1 MKGLGLFM
9 NEIKWGALIPLI
21 GGFPLGAERSIG
33 KPPETV
39 MSYTGFWANDSQ
51 YMNYQNNTLGRSIP
65 YINLTENDS
74 YSKKLDIVV
83 ATPPCAALSQLN
95 TGKSAEVKG
104 SGCAKNEWMYQSLT
118 DAIVRN
124 DAEVYICENA
134 PALYTTKGAGVA
146 KRLEE
151 IAHSF
156 GRSITFYKTSTI
168 YHGVPQARDRTF
180 AFVWKSEH
188 APILNWYKRDRE
200 NFAEYLNH
208 IKPNMIQQD
217 LIVNPKVANECYYV
231 FMKHHLGK
239 SDCRSDIHEAGCKT
253 AFQYVHRKGLLD
265 IALKWFEET
274 DNESGIKYAMHAKKK
289 FADGLGIWD
298 GSVHIANEY
307 TQAWIGRNMN
317 DTIHPTEDR
326 SLTIRESLHMMAF
339 PNDFELIGGRK
350 NTNMIAQNVPV
361 CTAADMVTEAIAFIR
376 GERQSSGLKTMR
388 QNNHSERIDSET
400 KSTATLEEF
409 M

>member
-1 MKGLGLFM
+1 MHFM
-9 NEIKWGALIPLI
+9 SKEIKWGALIPLI
-21 GGFPLGAERSIG
+21 GGFPLGAERALET
-33 KPPETV
+33 PPTTV
-39 MSYTGFWANDSQ
+39 MSYTGFWANDQ
-51 YMNYQNNTLGRSIP
+51 HYMNYQNNTLGRSIP
-65 YINLTENDS
+65 YVNLTENES
-74 YSKKLDIVV
+74 FNQKLDIVV

-118 DAIVRN
+118 DAITRN

-168 YHGVPQARDRTF
+168 YHGIPQARDRTF
-180 AFVWKSEH
+180 AFVWKNEH
-188 APILNWYKRDRE
+188 APVLNWYDRKYE
-200 NFAEYLNH
+200 RFEDYLKH
-208 IKPNMIQQD
+208 VSTDMLQQD
-217 LIVNPKVANECYYV
+217 IIINPKVANECYYV

-239 SDCRSDIHEAGCKT
+239 TDCRQDIHDAGCKT
-253 AFQYVHRKGLLD
+253 AFQFIERNNLLD
-265 IALKWFEET
+265 AALQWFEQT
-274 DNESGIKYAMHAKKK
+274 GNESGIKYATHAKKK

-298 GSVHIANEY
+298 GSVHIAHEH

-326 SLTIRESLHMMAF
+326 SLTIRESLHMMSF
-339 PNDFELIGGRK
+339 PHNFELLGGRK
-350 NTNMIAQNVPV
+350 NANVVAQNVPV
-361 CTAADMVTEAIAFIR
+361 CTAADMVREAVAYLN
-376 GERQSSGLKTMR
+376 GERRSSGMKTMR
-388 QNNHSERIDSET
+388 QNNHNERIDSEL